1 MYVQIVCPF
10 FNWMFFS
17 YRLSSSFCILDII
30 KKASNNKYCRRY
42 GKKETTNKRKNHPIK
57 WEKYL
62 QMKYP
67 RRDCIES
74 VDRVCYIWSLL
85 CWDRSPLNPF
95 CWQLFCFTINSC
107 WILSEA
113 FSASVDNHMLFSSI
127 LLMWYPQHMDPC
139 SSTLLSYNSNSIGDT
154 SLLFYPT
161 SFPRWH
167 VIISLATFSKGL

>member
-1 MYVQIVCPF
+1 MGVWQFQLVFLSQDCF
-10 FNWMFFS
+10 GCL
-17 YRLSSSFCILDII
+17 RLHTNFRTVHSSSVKNAIYYL
-30 KKASNNKYCRRY
+30 
-42 GKKETTNKRKNHPIK
+42 KRN
-57 WEKYL
+57 
-62 QMKYP
+62 
-67 RRDCIES
+67 CIES

-161 SFPRWH
+161 SFLKTLK
-167 VIISLATFSKGL
+167 VYYL